1 MIDATTPP
9 RELKGTRPF
18 LLAPSV
24 LSADPL
30 AIGTSIDNLEGEAD
44 WIHVDIM
51 DGHFVPNLTYGPALV
66 KALRRRYP
74 DAFLDVHIMAERADD
89 FLDMFAESGASLLTV
104 HVEATRHI
112 HRVLQTI
119 RKRGIR
125 PGVTLNPG
133 TPIQAI
139 EPILNMVDL
148 VLVMSVNPGFAA
160 QKFIPEVLAKVKE
173 LVRYRTAHGLD
184 FLIEIDGGVDAN
196 NARML
201 VTSGCDVLVAGNAI
215 FGSENPAEMARKIK
229 NAVSAQ
235 PQTFAQR
242 EL

>member
-1 MIDATTPP
+1 MIDATPLV
-9 RELKGTRPF
+9 RELKKDRPF

-30 AIGTSIDNLEGEAD
+30 AIGDSIDRLEGEAD

-89 FLDMFAESGASLLTV
+89 FLGMFAESGADLLAV
-104 HVEATRHI
+104 HIEATRHI

-119 RKRGIR
+119 RNNGIR

-133 TPIQAI
+133 TPVQAI

-160 QKFIPEVLAKVKE
+160 QRFIPEVLLKVKE
-173 LVRYRTAHGLD
+173 LVRYRAARGLD
-184 FLIEIDGGVDAN
+184 FLIEIDGGVDAS
-196 NARML
+196 NAEML
-201 VTSGCDVLVAGNAI
+201 VTSGCDVLVAGNAV
-215 FGSENPAEMARKIK
+215 FGSGNPAEMARRIK
-229 NAVSAQ
+229 RAVSAQ
-235 PQTFAQR
+235 P
-242 EL
+242 